1 MRLSFGHGKGASF
14 ADKTII
20 LAFRG
25 QASSGCAI
33 FAPAPWIANGRAD
46 RDGDRTKAFMKKA
59 HDRAGQL
66 SKLAPKARESGG
78 GFVTIAYLLR
88 ATPPMIVGAPPPSCS
103 DEGI

>member
-1 MRLSFGHGKGASF
+1 ME
-14 ADKTII
+14 
-20 LAFRG
+20 
-25 QASSGCAI
+25 
-33 FAPAPWIANGRAD
+33 
-46 RDGDRTKAFMKKA
+46 KA

-88 ATPPMIVGAPPPSCS
+88 ATPPTIVGAPPPSCS